1 MKRNLK
7 CPNCGNVMASVGK
20 QVLRIGPINA
30 VLSVLVYPDMGAPI
44 AFDAYVCEGC
54 GKFELFAD
62 RDATKMLKGE
72 YIGDEL
78 EKCSACGRHYVKEY
92 LKCPYC
98 GAEPKKA

>member
-1 MKRNLK
+1 
-7 CPNCGNVMASVGK
+7 MASVGK

-62 RDATKMLKGE
+62 RDAKDAQGGICRRRAGKVQCL
-72 YIGDEL
+72 
-78 EKCSACGRHYVKEY
+78 
-92 LKCPYC
+92 
-98 GAEPKKA
+98 